1 MKDNRKTE
9 LKVGITVIMAVLLF
23 ILIFGWAKNMVVGG
37 GYKNLNIVFN
47 SVAGLEKGDAVS
59 INGVRK
65 GYVAEIAVI
74 KDSVIVKTTLE
85 PDADIRSDARF
96 HVAMLD
102 LMGGKKVE
110 IYPGKSE
117 IPIDYNRTQSGSF
130 QGDIAS
136 AMAMLSSVQEDL
148 VIVIR
153 EIKSSLTNLNSV
165 IGDKEFTSDVKKSVA
180 GLKNLT
186 EKISAIITENR
197 EGMKKLINTG
207 SQLAENANNFIS
219 ENKDEIKT
227 AVKQTNELIKNTN
240 ELIGRLTKFADEVT
254 NKQNN
259 AGKLLYDDQFLND
272 LKSTIKQAKDLIST
286 LIKQLEGK
294 GLKVEAD
301 VSLF

>member
-1 MKDNRKTE
+1 MKENRKTE
-9 LKVGITVIMAVLLF
+9 LKVGITVIMALLLF
-23 ILIFGWAKNMVVGG
+23 ILIYGWAKNMVVGS
-37 GYKNLNIVFN
+37 GYKNLTIVFN

-65 GYVAEIAVI
+65 GYVTEIEVA
-74 KDSVIVKTTLE
+74 KDSVIVRTTLE

-96 HVAMLD
+96 TVAMLD

-110 IYPGKSE
+110 VYPGKSE
-117 IPIDYNRTQSGSF
+117 TPIDYGRNQSGKF
-130 QGDIAS
+130 EGDIAS

-186 EKISAIITENR
+186 EKISAIIAENR

-219 ENKDEIKT
+219 ENKEEIKT

-240 ELIGRLTKFADEVT
+240 ELIGRLSKFADEVT
-254 NKQNN
+254 NRQNN